1 MITAPL
7 LRTGIQVELPKT
19 DAERLDVREG
29 VVVSIDKQ
37 GYIYIDDKKVNQG
50 NFAPILL
57 QRYEASGGKNVL
69 LRGDKNVIYGKVM
82 DIMDL
87 IKKSGIK
94 NVGLVVE
101 PNEEE

>member
-7 LRTGIQVELPKT
+7 LKTGIQVELPKT
-19 DAERLDVREG
+19 EAERLDVREG

-37 GYIYIDDKKVNQG
+37 GDIYIDDKKVNQG
-50 NFAPILL
+50 SFAPILL
-57 QRYEASGGKNVL
+57 QQYNASGGKNVL
-69 LRGDKNVIYGKVM
+69 LRGDKSVIYGKVM